1 MAPHHLQNPY
11 QRRRTFASLAPLVLL
26 LAGAAL
32 LASLSLT
39 ADAVSSCSAGGNG
52 GGGDSTIRRVAA
64 SSPPKAKATGLKINK
79 KSPSKI
85 TKKSSSNVTKKS
97 PSQKNNKRRHRSLL
111 QQPGGAGSKT
121 ASANG
126 AGYSALGE
134 APIAITHSHLLPG
147 TRDQF
152 LVINYFDASG
162 SYPPGDGVDNDGRT
176 MARVFDRS
184 DFSFGVVP
192 VATNAVCGAWAS
204 LPDGRIGMYAG
215 HVPMGVQPS
224 GFDNLYVFSPHD
236 GRYGGI
242 EDRGGLSR
250 GRWYPG
256 VCALPSGRALVYG
269 GSTDVDFFEP
279 HMDGDVFSY
288 STNALDRTAPMPEFL
303 SEVAYGPYYPLLVS
317 LPGAAADAVLV
328 ALNSRAAVVVPQT
341 GELLAQ
347 APPFPEPYADLV
359 FEYPMAGSLAMLA
372 ADERLAAFG
381 PGPGGADEA
390 RVTFAITGGVVGAD
404 WYREYKMCTEN
415 RQLRPCSDG
424 VLTIGLTMR
433 LQGEDVQYAFDDAW
447 SVATMAPR
455 CVHDAVLLPNGK
467 LLIING
473 VGKGYAG
480 LGDCQLAHD
489 PHNEAW
495 IYDPATNEAT
505 PAGGASTRV
514 PRLYH
519 GHAALTARG
528 DVLVSGT
535 TNTKGWENS
544 RELPLDESPFA
555 SDYRVEIFTP
565 AAIAAG
571 VKRPAILR
579 SPTTAYYGAEGGFE
593 IVSDEALSSVVIMQ
607 PGGATHGMALAQ
619 RAQRLSFER
628 ANLFG
633 GGDTFRYRVAAP
645 ARPRNAPEGHFLL
658 FGVAADGDA
667 YSEGA
672 WLLLREGGGAP
683 LATLPAGAVRV
694 AQASTDFE
702 AEDAGGFQCGAP
714 CEVRAGA
721 GSAGTGD
728 QGARLVRGEGGDN
741 DAPWSAVLLASGD
754 VDAAALADDAA
765 GADSEGAYV
774 YVSFWARS
782 NGGDDL
788 TVAWADV
795 AAVVASATETDQA
808 TVPGTR
814 ATAHLTGD
822 GEWRH
827 YVLQP
832 VQLPRGAGQVR
843 LVIGGAEADVD
854 DVEAWASGASTVV
867 NAAFRSAMRSV
878 RQQQQQRA
886 AAAVGAGGGGGGGLD
901 EGAAADGMMGAQHHV
916 GGVRR
921 NERFLS
927 PKARAFGVFA

>member
-1 MAPHHLQNPY
+1 MAPHHPQNPN
-11 QRRRTFASLAPLVLL
+11 QRRRTLAPLAPLLLL

-32 LASLSLT
+32 LASLPLT
-39 ADAVSSCSAGGNG
+39 ADAASSCAA
-52 GGGDSTIRRVAA
+52 GGGDSTVRRVPA
-64 SSPPKAKATGLKINK
+64 SSPPKAKTAGLKINK

-85 TKKSSSNVTKKS
+85 TRKSSSIVTKKS
-97 PSQKNNKRRHRSLL
+97 PSQKNNKRRQRSLL
-111 QQPGGAGSKT
+111 QQPGGSKT

-126 AGYSALGE
+126 SGYSALGE
-134 APIAITHSHLLPG
+134 APIAIVHSHLLPG

-162 SYPPGDGVDNDGRT
+162 SYPPGDGVDTDGRT

-192 VATNAVCGAWAS
+192 VATSVVCGAWAS

-224 GFDNLYVFSPHD
+224 GLDNLLVFSPHD

-242 EDRGGLSR
+242 EDRGALST

-269 GSTDVDFFEP
+269 GSSGTDFYDP
-279 HMDGDVFSY
+279 QMDGDVFSY

-317 LPGAAADAVLV
+317 LPGAADAVLV

-347 APPFPEPYADLV
+347 APPFPDPYADLV

-381 PGPGGADEA
+381 PGGADEA
-390 RVTFAITGGVVGAD
+390 RVTLAITGGVVGAD

-433 LQGEDVQYAFDDAW
+433 LQDGGGGDVQYAFDDAW
-447 SVATMAPR
+447 RVATMAPR

-495 IYDPATNEAT
+495 IYDPASNEAT
-505 PAGGASTRV
+505 PTGGTLTRV

-535 TNTKGWENS
+535 TYTKGWENS

-579 SPTTAYYGAEGGFE
+579 SPTTAYYGADGGFE

-628 ANLFG
+628 ANLI
-633 GGDTFRYRVAAP
+633 GDTFRYRVAAP
-645 ARPRNAPEGHFLL
+645 ARPRNAPEGHYLL

-728 QGARLVRGEGGDN
+728 QGCRLARGEGD

-765 GADSEGAYV
+765 GAGSDGAYV

-782 NGGDDL
+782 GNSGDDL

-795 AAVVASATETDQA
+795 AAVVAGATKTDQA

-814 ATAHLTGD
+814 ATTHLTGD

-832 VQLPRGAGQVR
+832 VQLPRWAGQVR

-854 DVEAWASGASTVV
+854 DVEAWASGVSTVV

-878 RQQQQQRA
+878 WQQQQRA
-886 AAAVGAGGGGGGGLD
+886 AATTVGAGGGGLE
-901 EGAAADGMMGAQHHV
+901 EGAAAADAMGAPHHV
-916 GGVRR
+916 GGVHR

-927 PKARAFGVFA
+927 STARAFGVFA